1 MQRFRPGLLALG
13 LLCSCLAAQQPAASS
28 AHAAGSDVVGLNRLQ
43 GMKVSDI
50 QIHSPGSE
58 HAEWLLALLEQKVN
72 EPLDKYKVRRS
83 VQALYNTGRFYRID
97 VEEKRDSAGGI
108 ILIFAAQGNF
118 FFGSVKIEGAPAPPT
133 ENQLANASK
142 LALGEQF
149 SEAAVRTA
157 IEGMQHVLQ
166 DNGYYKATIQPSY
179 EWDAASQ
186 QVKVLFALNPGPRA
200 RIGKIT
206 ITGTPDEK
214 PEEVMDAIRLDG
226 GDRVSA
232 GSVTSALERL
242 RRRYQKQG
250 RLEAQAVLA
259 KRAYH
264 PENNT
269 LDYTFDITRGPV
281 VEVRVEGDG
290 LSPKL
295 IRKYVPIYEE
305 NAVDDDLLNEG
316 RASIR
321 DYLQTQGYFDA
332 KVDYTLKNDS
342 PDHLLVI
349 FSIAKGERHKVLA
362 IDITGNQ
369 YFPTATLRERLESQP
384 AGGLLLNGTFS
395 QSIAA
400 RDAES
405 IESLYRNN
413 GFLRVKVTPKV
424 EDDYQG
430 QSAHL
435 KITMHIEEGPQIT
448 IRKLTIT
455 GNQAISMDEIRGLI
469 SATEGQPY
477 SETAVAN
484 DQTQVVSEYFN
495 RGFPNVR
502 LENSAQPSAN
512 DPAKVDV
519 TYKIT
524 EGQRVY
530 VDKVLVSGLHFT
542 RSSVVDREVKLNSG
556 DPLNQNQMLET
567 QRRLYDLGIFNSV
580 DMAIQ
585 NPEGEDTHKNVSFQV
600 EEARRYTFNYG
611 VGFEVQ
617 TGEPAGSTQPKGQPG
632 ASARVSFDVTR
643 LNFRGLDHT
652 LTLKT
657 RYGNLQKNVLV
668 SYDAPR
674 LFNSEKLTLNF
685 TALYDDTFDVRTFEA
700 KRLEGS
706 GEIRQSVNRSTTLLY
721 RFTYRRVSIPGGSLV
736 IDPNLVPLFSQPVRV
751 SLPSFTFIRDTR
763 DDPINS
769 HKGAFTSIDLGAASG
784 IFGSQASFGRVVAQ
798 NSTYYQF
805 HHKRWVFARSTR
817 VGTEEKFGATTFI
830 PLPERFLSG
839 GSNSL
844 RGFGLNQAGPRDLT
858 TGFQLGGEAL
868 FVNNLELRTPPLPAP
883 WAGNNLSAV
892 VFHDMGNVFDS
903 PQDAVHSLFRYSQP
917 NRDSCL
923 VPAAKNC
930 SFNYVSHAVGSGIRY
945 ITPIGPL
952 GVDVGYNLNPPLF
965 PIAQQNRTDTLAHFN
980 FFFTIGQTF

>member
-1 MQRFRPGLLALG
+1 LRFRPGLLALG
-13 LLCSCLAAQQPAASS
+13 LLCSCMAAQQPAGSS
-28 AHAAGSDVVGLNRLQ
+28 AHAADAPGGAGLNRLQ
-43 GMKVSDI
+43 GIKVSDI
-50 QIHSPGSE
+50 QIHSPGNE

-83 VQALYNTGRFYRID
+83 VQALYNTGRFSQID
-97 VEEKRDSAGGI
+97 VEGQRDAAGGI
-108 ILIFAAQGNF
+108 ILIFAATGKF
-118 FFGSVKIEGAPAPPT
+118 FFGSVKIEGAPGPPS
-133 ENQLANASK
+133 ENQLSNASK
-142 LALGEQF
+142 LALGEPF
-149 SEAAVRTA
+149 SPDAVRTA
-157 IEGMQHVLQ
+157 VEGMQHVLQ
-166 DNGYYKATIQPSY
+166 DNGYYQAAIQPAY
-179 EWDAASQ
+179 EWNADSQ

-200 RIGKIT
+200 RIGKVT
-206 ITGTPDEK
+206 VTGTPDEK
-214 PEEVMDAIRLDG
+214 PEELMDTIRLDG
-226 GDRVSA
+226 GDRVNAS
-232 GSVTSALERL
+232 SVTSALERL

-259 KRAYH
+259 KRVYH

-269 LDYTFDITRGPV
+269 LDYIFDITRGPV
-281 VEVRVEGDG
+281 VEVRVEGDS
-290 LSPKL
+290 LSLKL
-295 IRKYVPIYEE
+295 VRKYVPIYEE

-349 FSIAKGERHKVLA
+349 FSIDKGERHKVLA

-369 YFPTATLRERLESQP
+369 YFPTATIRERLESQT

-430 QSAHL
+430 QAAHL

-455 GNQAISMDEIRGLI
+455 GNQALSMDEIRGLI

-495 RGFPNVR
+495 RGFPSVR

-512 DPAKVDV
+512 DPSKVDV

-530 VDKVLVSGLHFT
+530 VDKVLISGLHFT
-542 RSSVVDREVKLNSG
+542 RPYVVDREMKLNSG

-585 NPEGEDTHKNVSFQV
+585 NPEGADNHKNVSFQV

-652 LTLKT
+652 ITLKT

-706 GEIRQSVNRSTTLLY
+706 GEIRQTVNRSTTLLY
-721 RFTYRRVSIPGGSLV
+721 RFTYRRVSIPEGSLV

-769 HKGAFTSIDLGAASG
+769 HKGAFTSIDLGAAAG
-784 IFGSQASFGRVVAQ
+784 IFGSQASFGRLVAQ
-798 NSTYYQF
+798 NSTYYRF

-945 ITPIGPL
+945 LTPIGPL

-965 PIAQQNRTDTLAHFN
+965 PIAQQNRTDSLAHFN

>member
-1 MQRFRPGLLALG
+1 M
-13 LLCSCLAAQQPAASS
+13 AAQQPAGSS
-28 AHAAGSDVVGLNRLQ
+28 AHAADAPGGAGLNRLQ
-43 GMKVSDI
+43 GIKVSDI
-50 QIHSPGSE
+50 QIHSPGNE

-83 VQALYNTGRFYRID
+83 VQALYNTGRFSQID
-97 VEEKRDSAGGI
+97 VEGQRDAAGGI
-108 ILIFAAQGNF
+108 ILIFAATGKF
-118 FFGSVKIEGAPAPPT
+118 FFGSVKIEGAPGPPS
-133 ENQLANASK
+133 ENQLSNASK
-142 LALGEQF
+142 LALGEPF
-149 SEAAVRTA
+149 SPDAVRTA
-157 IEGMQHVLQ
+157 VEGMQHVLQ
-166 DNGYYKATIQPSY
+166 DNGYYQAAIQPAY
-179 EWDAASQ
+179 EWNADSQ

-200 RIGKIT
+200 RIGKVT
-206 ITGTPDEK
+206 VTGTPDEK
-214 PEEVMDAIRLDG
+214 PEELMDTIRLDG
-226 GDRVSA
+226 GDRVNAS
-232 GSVTSALERL
+232 SVTSALERL

-259 KRAYH
+259 KRVYH

-269 LDYTFDITRGPV
+269 LDYIFDITRGPV
-281 VEVRVEGDG
+281 VEVRVEGDS
-290 LSPKL
+290 LSLKL
-295 IRKYVPIYEE
+295 VRKYVPIYEE

-349 FSIAKGERHKVLA
+349 FSIDKGERHKVLA

-369 YFPTATLRERLESQP
+369 YFPTATIRERLESQT

-430 QSAHL
+430 QAAHL

-455 GNQAISMDEIRGLI
+455 GNQALSMDEIRGLI

-495 RGFPNVR
+495 RGFPSVR

-512 DPAKVDV
+512 DPSKVDV

-530 VDKVLVSGLHFT
+530 VDKVLISGLHFT
-542 RSSVVDREVKLNSG
+542 RPYVVDREMKLNSG

-585 NPEGEDTHKNVSFQV
+585 NPEGADNHKNVSFQV

-652 LTLKT
+652 ITLKT

-706 GEIRQSVNRSTTLLY
+706 GEIRQTVNRSTTLLY
-721 RFTYRRVSIPGGSLV
+721 RFTYRRVSIPEGSLV

-769 HKGAFTSIDLGAASG
+769 HKGAFTSIDLGAAAG
-784 IFGSQASFGRVVAQ
+784 IFGSQASFGRLVAQ
-798 NSTYYQF
+798 NSTYYRF

-945 ITPIGPL
+945 LTPIGPL

-965 PIAQQNRTDTLAHFN
+965 PIAQQNRTDSLAHFN